1 MPMSNGGN
9 NYDHEFMMMAWS
21 SFFKKSYKTEQ
32 PNGSG
37 ATEWSALATG
47 GLRSSSTLCHVMRI
61 MMVALAMVE
70 NKDHDH
76 NHNHDG
82 DGDAHAH
89 FDD

>member
-1 MPMSNGGN
+1 MGAPVDGDADADDGDNHCGN
-9 NYDHEFMMMAWS
+9 NYDYEFMVMVWS

-70 NKDHDH
+70 N
-76 NHNHDG
+76 
-82 DGDAHAH
+82 
-89 FDD
+89 